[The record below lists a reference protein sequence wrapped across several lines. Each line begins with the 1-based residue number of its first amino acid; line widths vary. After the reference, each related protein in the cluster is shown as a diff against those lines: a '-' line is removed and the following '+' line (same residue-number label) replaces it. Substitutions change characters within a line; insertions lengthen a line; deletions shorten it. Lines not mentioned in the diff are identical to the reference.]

1 MTFCIER
8 VRPSRIVTL
17 LLCGGLLLTG
27 CKSAEE
33 KAEIHFRSG
42 MSFLEQNDEDRALV
56 EFLNVFRYEKH
67 HEDAL
72 RAYADI
78 MREQGHMREAFG
90 SYMALVERNP
100 DAMDVRVTL
109 AEMAIRTGNW
119 QEARRQGE
127 ALRDGPLDD
136 ARTRAILLALDY
148 DAAALKRDD
157 AERARLAAE
166 AQELTDAQRAEGTPQ
181 SDILLR
187 IVIDNQASA
196 KDPAIALPTIDA
208 ALEVDP
214 EAEDLNLLKLRILTQ
229 TGQTEATGA
238 QLQRMVGLYPDNA
251 ELRQALISWHVMEG
265 NYPEAE
271 TLLRTEAGAD
281 TGDSEGHVKV
291 VRFLQAT
298 KGPEA
303 ARAELERLRAAN
315 EGTELGR
322 FYAAM
327 VASMAFEAG
336 QTEDGIKGMRA
347 ALDGA
352 EESAQTREHRVTLAK
367 MLLRSGDEAEART
380 LVDGV
385 LKADAANAEA
395 LKLQARWLI
404 DADQPQEAIH
414 ALRTALGQNPQDADA
429 LTEMARAHERNGEAL
444 LMGDRLAMA
453 YEASNAAPAE
463 TLRYARYLLGD
474 GQSEKAAAMLEDLH
488 RRDPGN
494 LDVLLL
500 LSNLYLGDRSW
511 SEARAVLDAVQA
523 IDTDEARQAALPLQ
537 AAIMQGQN
545 RTADSLAMLEA
556 KVDGEV
562 SGADP
567 EAVRSVILIVQT
579 HIRDGEVDEARAY
592 LDEVLA
598 RSPDVL
604 DLRLLDADLNAL
616 MGRTELAERGYRE
629 LIADAPENETAVRKL
644 ASILSA
650 SGRHAEAAT
659 LLAAAIERMPGAV
672 NLVGLRANM
681 LERDG
686 QFDASIAALEELYAQ
701 DSGNIYVANN
711 LASLLTAHGG
721 TPESLERAS
730 TIAKRLRG
738 SKIPAFQDT
747 YGWIEYRQGNYETAV
762 EYLAQAAA
770 GLPSE
775 PVVQAHLALAY
786 AGLGREQEARSAF
799 DTAVTLAGGTELPEI
814 TEARETLA
822 ALADAD
828 KDAAKP

>member
-78 MREQGHMREAFG
+78 MRDQGHMREAFG

-127 ALRDGPLDD
+127 ALRNGPLDD

-166 AQELTDAQRAEGTPQ
+166 AQALTDAQRTEGSPQ

-291 VRFLQAT
+291 VHFLQAT

-303 ARAELERLRAAN
+303 ARAELERLQAAN

-336 QTEDGIKGMRA
+336 QTEDGIAGMRV

-367 MLLRSGDEAEART
+367 MLLRSGDETEART

-404 DADQPQEAIH
+404 DADQPQEAIL

-474 GQSEKAAAMLEDLH
+474 GQSEKAAAMLEDLR

-616 MGRTELAERGYRE
+616 MGRTELAERGYRD

-814 TEARETLA
+814 SEARETLA
-822 ALADAD
+822 ALAEAD

>member
-1 MTFCIER
+1 M
-8 VRPSRIVTL
+8 
-17 LLCGGLLLTG
+17 LCGGLLLTG

-78 MREQGHMREAFG
+78 MRDQGHMREAFG

-127 ALRDGPLDD
+127 ALQNGPLDD

-166 AQELTDAQRAEGTPQ
+166 AQELTDAQRTEGTPQ

-208 ALEVDP
+208 ALDVDP

-303 ARAELERLRAAN
+303 ARAELERLQAAN

-367 MLLRSGDEAEART
+367 MLLRSGDETEART

-404 DADQPQEAIH
+404 DADQPQEAIL

-474 GQSEKAAAMLEDLH
+474 GQSEKAAAMLEDLR

-511 SEARAVLDAVQA
+511 AEARAVLDAVQA

-562 SGADP
+562 SGTDP

-579 HIRDGEVDEARAY
+579 HIRDGEIDEARAY

-598 RSPDVL
+598 RSPDVP

-659 LLAAAIERMPGAV
+659 LLAAAIERMPGTV

-686 QFDASIAALEELYAQ
+686 QFEASIAALEELYAQ

-711 LASLLTAHGG
+711 LASLLTTHGG
-721 TPESLERAS
+721 TPVSLERAS

-747 YGWIEYRQGNYETAV
+747 YGWIAYRQGNYETAV

-786 AGLGREQEARSAF
+786 AGLGRAQEARSAF

>member
-8 VRPSRIVTL
+8 VRPSRILTL

-78 MREQGHMREAFG
+78 MRDQGHMREAFG

-127 ALRDGPLDD
+127 ALRNGPLDD

-166 AQELTDAQRAEGTPQ
+166 AQELTDAQRTEGTPQ

-404 DADQPQEAIH
+404 DADQPQEAIL

-562 SGADP
+562 SGTDP

-579 HIRDGEVDEARAY
+579 HIRDGEIDEARAY

-598 RSPDVL
+598 RSPDVP

-616 MGRTELAERGYRE
+616 MGRTELAERGYRD

-786 AGLGREQEARSAF
+786 ARLGREQEARSAF

>member
-8 VRPSRIVTL
+8 VRPSRILTL

-78 MREQGHMREAFG
+78 MRDQGHMREAFG

-367 MLLRSGDEAEART
+367 MLLRSGDETEART

-404 DADQPQEAIH
+404 DADQPQEAIL

-474 GQSEKAAAMLEDLH
+474 GQSEKAAAMLEDLR

-511 SEARAVLDAVQA
+511 SEARAVLDALQA

-556 KVDGEV
+556 KVDGEA
-562 SGADP
+562 SGTAP

-579 HIRDGEVDEARAY
+579 HIRDGEIDEARAY

-598 RSPDVL
+598 RSPDVP

-629 LIADAPENETAVRKL
+629 LSADAPENETAVRKL

>member
-1 MTFCIER
+1 M
-8 VRPSRIVTL
+8 
-17 LLCGGLLLTG
+17 LCGGLLLTG

-78 MREQGHMREAFG
+78 MRDQGHMREAFG

-127 ALRDGPLDD
+127 ALRNGPLDD
-136 ARTRAILLALDY
+136 ARTPAILLALDY

-166 AQELTDAQRAEGTPQ
+166 AQELTDAQRTEGTPQ

-303 ARAELERLRAAN
+303 ARAELERLQAAN

-367 MLLRSGDEAEART
+367 MLLRSGDETEART

-404 DADQPQEAIH
+404 DADQPQEAIL
-414 ALRTALGQNPQDADA
+414 ALRTALGQNPRDADA

-453 YEASNAAPAE
+453 FEASNAAPAE

-474 GQSEKAAAMLEDLH
+474 GQSEKAAAMLEDLR

-511 SEARAVLDAVQA
+511 SEARAVLDALQA
-523 IDTDEARQAALPLQ
+523 IGTDEARQAALPLQ

-598 RSPDVL
+598 RSPDVP

-786 AGLGREQEARSAF
+786 AGLGREQEARTAF

-822 ALADAD
+822 ALAEA
-828 KDAAKP
+828 DAAKP

>member
-78 MREQGHMREAFG
+78 MRDQGHMREAFG

-404 DADQPQEAIH
+404 DADQPQEAIL

-511 SEARAVLDAVQA
+511 SEARAVLDALQA

-579 HIRDGEVDEARAY
+579 HIRDGEIDEARAY

-598 RSPDVL
+598 RSPDVP

-616 MGRTELAERGYRE
+616 MGQTGLAERGYRD

-747 YGWIEYRQGNYETAV
+747 YGWIAYRQGNYETAV

>member
-8 VRPSRIVTL
+8 VRPSRIVAL

-78 MREQGHMREAFG
+78 MRDQGHMREAFG

-109 AEMAIRTGNW
+109 AEMSIRTGNW

-127 ALRDGPLDD
+127 ALRNGPLDD
-136 ARTRAILLALDY
+136 ARTHAILLALDY

-157 AERARLAAE
+157 AERARVAAE

-196 KDPAIALPTIDA
+196 KDPSIALPTIDA

-238 QLQRMVGLYPDNA
+238 QLQRMVGLYPENG

-271 TLLRTEAGAD
+271 TLLRTQAGVD
-281 TGDSEGHVKV
+281 TGDSDGHVKV
-291 VRFLQAT
+291 VRFLLAT

-303 ARAELERLRAAN
+303 ARAELERLQAAN
-315 EGTELGR
+315 QDTELGR

-367 MLLRSGDEAEART
+367 MLLHSGDEAEART

-404 DADQPQEAIH
+404 DADQPQEAIL

-463 TLRYARYLLGD
+463 TLRYARYLVGD
-474 GQSEKAAAMLEDLH
+474 GQSEKATAMLEDL
-488 RRDPGN
+488 RQRDPGN
-494 LDVLLL
+494 VDVLLL
-500 LSNLYLGDRSW
+500 LSNLYLGDQSW
-511 SEARAVLDAVQA
+511 REARAALDALQA
-523 IDTDEARQAALPLQ
+523 IDTEEARQAALPLQ

-579 HIRDGEVDEARAY
+579 HLRDGEVDEARAY

-598 RSPDVL
+598 RAPDVP

-616 MGRTELAERGYRE
+616 MGRTELAERGYRD

-738 SKIPAFQDT
+738 SNIPAFQDT

-762 EYLAQAAA
+762 EYLSLAAA

-786 AGLGREQEARSAF
+786 AGLGREQDARSAF
-799 DTAVTLAGGTELPEI
+799 DTAVSLAGGTELPEI
-814 TEARETLA
+814 TEARATLA
-822 ALADAD
+822 ALDEA
-828 KDAAKP
+828 DAAKP